1 MNSTSTLAVARESAT
16 TQVAERAPEPPG
28 PPAIVKTPDPLW
40 LERTFRMLTALGL
53 GFINPMIRLAR
64 GDSPRPQLLELWRS
78 IGIPLLAIAV
88 FLLAWAQLSTRIQTS
103 LGQIPGPAAVWHQA
117 QTLLH
122 DHQAERAKAAAFYER
137 QQQRNA
143 ARLAQ
148 NPDAGTKVIRYT
160 GKPTYIDQI
169 FTSLKTV
176 FTGFVLATLI
186 AVPLGILC
194 GLSTT
199 INSALSLL
207 IQIFKPVSPLAW
219 LPLVT
224 IIVSAVYV
232 TSEPM
237 FEKSFLISAITVT
250 LCSLW
255 PTLINTGVGV
265 NSIDR
270 DLLNVARVLQLR
282 WTTKLFK
289 LVLPSS
295 LPLIFTGMRLS
306 LGVGWMVLIA
316 AEMLAQNPGLGK
328 FVWDE
333 FQNGSSDSLARLM
346 VAVLTIGIIGF
357 LLDRVMH
364 TLQSLLDFGARR

>member
-1 MNSTSTLAVARESAT
+1 MSASPMVIPREEPSSASEPE
-16 TQVAERAPEPPG
+16 AAEPP
-28 PPAIVKTPDPLW
+28 PPVKVKAKQSLW
-40 LERTFRMLTALGL
+40 LEH
-53 GFINPMIRLAR
+53 
-64 GDSPRPQLLELWRS
+64 LWRQL
-78 IGIPLLAIAV
+78 GIPMLAMAV
-88 FLLAWAQLSTRIQTS
+88 FLFAWSQAASRIQTS
-103 LGQIPGPAAVWHQA
+103 LGQIPGPIAVAKQA
-117 QTLLH
+117 HSLWM
-122 DHQAERAKAAAFYER
+122 DHKAERDKAAAFYER
-137 QQQRNA
+137 QEKRNA
-143 ARLAQ
+143 ARLAKDP
-148 NPDAGTKVIRYT
+148 NAEIKRVKYT

-169 FTSLKTV
+169 LTSLKTV
-176 FTGFVLATLI
+176 FTGFLLATLV

-199 INSALSLL
+199 INASLNLL

-232 TSEPM
+232 TADPM
-237 FEKSFLISAITVT
+237 FEKSFLISSITVT

-270 DLLNVARVLQLR
+270 DLLNVARVLQLK
-282 WTTKLFK
+282 WSTKLFK

-357 LLDRVMH
+357 LLDRIMQ
-364 TLQSLLDFGARR
+364 TLQGLLDFGVRR

>member
-1 MNSTSTLAVARESAT
+1 MPTSTLAIAREQT
-16 TQVAERAPEPPG
+16 
-28 PPAIVKTPDPLW
+28 PPAPTSSTPAAVSPPARKLKESPLW
-40 LERTFRMLTALGL
+40 LERLLRLFATVGL
-53 GFINPMIRLAR
+53 GFINPIVRLCR
-64 GDSPRPQLLELWRS
+64 GENPQQQMRELWRQL
-78 IGIPLLAIAV
+78 GVPLLAVAV
-88 FLLAWAQLSTRIQTS
+88 FLFAWSQASSRIQTS
-103 LGQIPGPAAVWHQA
+103 LGQIPGPIAVAGQA
-117 QTLLH
+117 RSLWA
-122 DHQAERAKAAAFYER
+122 DHKAERAKAAAFYER
-137 QQQRNA
+137 QEKRNA
-143 ARLAQ
+143 ARLAKDP
-148 NPDAGTKVIRYT
+148 NAGIKFVKYT

-169 FTSLKTV
+169 LTSLKTV
-176 FTGFVLATLI
+176 FTGFLLATLI

-194 GLSTT
+194 GLSAT
-199 INSALSLL
+199 INSSLNLL

-232 TSEPM
+232 TADPM
-237 FEKSFLISAITVT
+237 FEKSFLISSITVT

-270 DLLNVARVLQLR
+270 DLLNVSRVLQLK

-357 LLDRVMH
+357 LLDRIMH
-364 TLQSLLDFGARR
+364 TVQSLLDFGVRR

>member
-1 MNSTSTLAVARESAT
+1 MSTPTLAIRREKPSPAVASNT
-16 TQVAERAPEPPG
+16 PEAA
-28 PPAIVKTPDPLW
+28 PPAPVKAKKNEPLW
-40 LERTFRMLTALGL
+40 LDRTLRLLATIGL
-53 GFINPMIRLAR
+53 GFINPVIRLCR
-64 GDSPRPQLLELWRS
+64 GENPRQQIRELWRQL
-78 IGIPLLAIAV
+78 GVPLLAIAV
-88 FLLAWAQLSTRIQTS
+88 FLFAWSQASSRIQTS
-103 LGQIPGPAAVWHQA
+103 LGQIPGPIAVAKQA
-117 QTLLH
+117 QSLWA
-122 DHQAERAKAAAFYER
+122 DHQTEREKAAAFYER
-137 QQQRNA
+137 QEKRNA
-143 ARLAQ
+143 AKLAKDP
-148 NPDAGTKVIRYT
+148 NAKIKLVKYT
-160 GKPTYIDQI
+160 GKPTYLDQI
-169 FTSLKTV
+169 LTSLKTV
-176 FTGFVLATLI
+176 FTGFLLATLV

-199 INSALSLL
+199 INSSLNLL

-232 TSEPM
+232 TADPM
-237 FEKSFLISAITVT
+237 FEKSFLISSITVT

-270 DLLNVARVLQLR
+270 DLLNVARVLQLK

-346 VAVLTIGIIGF
+346 VAVLTIGVIGF
-357 LLDRVMH
+357 LLDRIMH
-364 TLQSLLDFGARR
+364 TLQSLLDFGVRR